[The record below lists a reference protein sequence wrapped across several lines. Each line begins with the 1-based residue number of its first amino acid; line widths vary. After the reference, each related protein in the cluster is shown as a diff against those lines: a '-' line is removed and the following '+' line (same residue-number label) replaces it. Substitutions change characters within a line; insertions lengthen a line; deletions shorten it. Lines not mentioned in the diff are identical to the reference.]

1 MAKTT
6 KVIAVGD
13 SLGVILP
20 EEILA
25 RLKVEVGDTV
35 YLSETPSGL
44 QLSPCDEEFAAK
56 IKAAESIMR
65 RDRDAFKKL
74 AE

>member
-20 EEILA
+20 KEMLG
-25 RLKVEVGDTV
+25 RLKVDVGDRV

-56 IKAAESIMR
+56 MEAADSIMR
-65 RDRDAFKKL
+65 RYGDALKKL

>member
-20 EEILA
+20 KEMLA
-25 RLKVEVGDTV
+25 RLKVDVGDRV

-56 IKAAESIMR
+56 MEAADSIMR
-65 RDRDAFKKL
+65 RYGDALKKL

>member
-1 MAKTT
+1 MAVTT

-20 EEILA
+20 TEMLA
-25 RLKVEVGDTV
+25 RLKVKIGDTL
-35 YLSETPSGL
+35 YLSESPLGI

-56 IKAAESIMR
+56 MEASERILHR
-65 RDRDAFKKL
+65 YGDALKKL